1 MKKEKL
7 IIYSRSYPNDLVGI
21 EVGDGTFWI
30 TGDLA
35 HYMNDIKRMPLN
47 GGWDAPS
54 KHVSV
59 KLSVLIPRELT

>member
-1 MKKEKL
+1 MKKERL
-7 IIYSRSYPNDLVGI
+7 IIYCRSERDGIVGI

-30 TGDLA
+30 AGDLA
-35 HYMNDIKRMPLN
+35 HYMNETKRIPLN

-54 KHVSV
+54 KHSSV